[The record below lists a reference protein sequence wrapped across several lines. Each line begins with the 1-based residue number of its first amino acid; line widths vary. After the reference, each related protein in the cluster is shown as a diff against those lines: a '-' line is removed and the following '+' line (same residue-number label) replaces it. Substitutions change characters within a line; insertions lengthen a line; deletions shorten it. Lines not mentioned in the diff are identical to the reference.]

1 MILNLTSAFFIFSSV
16 TFGHWLSITLTWS
29 HKSALRHNKNSKKNN
44 STISTRKSAVYLRGS
59 KEKLIN
65 NQTPPY
71 ELLNG
76 GAGSMCQEGI
86 GTLQIVRQGTFTHS
100 ATALTD
106 SLLIATKNYWTERN
120 ILKTPHRRRCKQAGF
135 SVQHQPITCV
145 ICGWAW
151 ECKHKKRK
159 SFGVISLDDGGGFIS
174 MAPLRGFS
182 AVHQRNHKVMPE
194 EQLKT
199 RQ

>member
-1 MILNLTSAFFIFSSV
+1 MFLYTHVYEIQNWKYFHGFVLLDLNSAWGSDHPNILMILNLTSAFFIFSSV
-16 TFGHWLSITLTWS
+16 TFCHWLSITLTWS

-106 SLLIATKNYWTERN
+106 SLLIATKNY
-120 ILKTPHRRRCKQAGF
+120 
-135 SVQHQPITCV
+135 
-145 ICGWAW
+145 
-151 ECKHKKRK
+151 
-159 SFGVISLDDGGGFIS
+159 
-174 MAPLRGFS
+174 
-182 AVHQRNHKVMPE
+182 
-194 EQLKT
+194 
-199 RQ
+199 